1 MMLSTRFAIAVL
13 FSSLLAAWPAARTLA
28 ADDVMYVTDQF
39 EITMRSGTSTANSI
53 IRMLKSGEPVT
64 VLERDLASQYS
75 LVRSADGKQGYV
87 LSRYLDDQPSARE
100 QLASMQKILQERGER
115 ISTLQ
120 GEISELK
127 RSLESEQADNQA
139 LGASLK
145 STEQELSEVRDA
157 TRDSLEIIEQ
167 NKRLQTVVDELR
179 EEKAALAA
187 ANAELGDTTRQDW
200 FVRGGAVSLIAFL
213 VGIIVTRI
221 RWRKK
226 DSWGSY

>member
-1 MMLSTRFAIAVL
+1 MMFPTRFAIAVL
-13 FSSLLAAWPAARTLA
+13 ISMLLTAWPAARALA

-39 EITMRSGTSTANSI
+39 EITMRSGTSTSNSI

-87 LSRYLDDQPSARE
+87 LSRYLVDQPAARE

-115 ISTLQ
+115 ISKLQ
-120 GEISELK
+120 GEIAELQ
-127 RSLESEQADNQA
+127 RSLESEKADNQA
-139 LGASLK
+139 LGASLQ

-157 TRDSLEIIEQ
+157 TSDSLEIIEQ
-167 NKRLQTVVDELR
+167 NKRLQGLVDELR
-179 EEKAALAA
+179 QEKAALTAT
-187 ANAELGDTTRQDW
+187 NAELGDTTRQDW